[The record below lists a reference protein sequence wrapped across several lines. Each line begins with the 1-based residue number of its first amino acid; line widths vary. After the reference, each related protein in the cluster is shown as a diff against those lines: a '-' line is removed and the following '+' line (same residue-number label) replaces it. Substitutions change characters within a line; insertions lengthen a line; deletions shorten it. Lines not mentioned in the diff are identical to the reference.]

1 MYTATKHRGFVMISY
16 YDIRHARNAKTALQS
31 KPLRR
36 RKLDIHYSIPKENP
50 SDKDMNQGT
59 LVIFNLEPAVSNE
72 ELLQI
77 FGAFGE
83 VREVKSVTLY
93 LLTDPIIVHR
103 ILRNPYILLESFV
116 KINFN
121 SMFYIIL
128 CFTPG
133 ADKRD
138 TT

>member
-1 MYTATKHRGFVMISY
+1 
-16 YDIRHARNAKTALQS
+16 
-31 KPLRR
+31 
-36 RKLDIHYSIPKENP
+36 
-50 SDKDMNQGT
+50 MNQGT